1 MSLRRRTA
9 LRVLLTPPALLAGG
23 AAGERLARWS
33 GRPPA
38 PAGSLRVDVGS
49 AVLHLV
55 RRGGG
60 VGRGGGGADGPVVV
74 LEAGSGETSASFARV
89 LQRWDLPAP
98 VVAYDR
104 AGYGRS
110 TASALAR
117 TGANVVAELREALR
131 RSGAEPPYVLVGH
144 SMGGLFV
151 REFAAAH
158 PAEVAG
164 LVLVD
169 ARPEDDARRTAELLR
184 TAGPAAQP
192 SWRLLAALAETGAL
206 RTLAPVLLGASVP
219 ADARAEFLDV
229 TASPAYFRAREQ
241 EAAAIGATE
250 DRVRGQFLGD
260 LPVAVV
266 ARGVA
271 QDYAA
276 AGIDAATGRRLE
288 EVWQDGQR
296 RLLGLSRRTRSTV
309 ATGSGHLVP
318 RERPDAVLDAVR
330 WVLDEIGRTPAPS
343 ALADPPRR

>member
-1 MSLRRRTA
+1 MSARRRTA
-9 LRVLLTPPALLAGG
+9 LRLALVAPVLLAGA
-23 AAGERLARWS
+23 AAGGAGGEQLARWS

-38 PAGSLRVDVGS
+38 PAGSTTVDVGS

-55 RRGGG
+55 RRGAAPGS
-60 VGRGGGGADGPVVV
+60 GGGPTVV

-89 LQRWDLPAP
+89 LRHWDLPAA
-98 VVAYDR
+98 VVAVDR

-110 TASALAR
+110 GPSTLPR
-117 TGANVVAELREALR
+117 TGANVVRELRAALR
-131 RSGAEPPYVLVGH
+131 RSGCEPPYVLVGH

-151 REFAAAH
+151 REFALDH
-158 PAEVAG
+158 PGEVAG

-169 ARPEDDARRTAELLR
+169 ARPEDDARRTADLLR
-184 TAGPAAQP
+184 AAGPAAQP
-192 SWRLLAALAETGAL
+192 SWRELTLLARTGVL
-206 RTLAPVLLGASVP
+206 RTLAPTLLGAAVP
-219 ADARAEFLDV
+219 PDARAEFLDV
-229 TASPAYFRAREQ
+229 TATGAYFRAREL
-241 EAAAIGATE
+241 EAAAVATTE

-266 ARGVA
+266 ARGRA

-296 RLLGLSRRTRSTV
+296 RLLGLSSRTRLSV

-318 RERPDAVLDAVR
+318 REEPAAVLDAVR
-330 WVLDEIGRTPAPS
+330 WVLARA
-343 ALADPPRR
+343 RRA